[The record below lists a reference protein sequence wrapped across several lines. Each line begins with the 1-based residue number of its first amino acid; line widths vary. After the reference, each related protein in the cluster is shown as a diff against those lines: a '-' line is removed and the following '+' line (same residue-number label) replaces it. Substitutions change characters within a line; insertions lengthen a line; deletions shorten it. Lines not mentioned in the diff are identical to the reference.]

1 MNIGRATVGTVE
13 AFERKRKTEF
23 GDYIKIEGAE
33 IYVNSAG
40 GIALVTN
47 QTWVDILTHPADST
61 TVFKGR
67 AK

>member
-1 MNIGRATVGTVE
+1 MNIRRATVGTAE

-40 GIALVTN
+40 DVALVAGKS
-47 QTWVDILTHPADST
+47 WVDILTHPADST
-61 TVFKGR
+61 TVFKGG

>member
-13 AFERKRKTEF
+13 GFERKRKTEF

-40 GIALVTN
+40 DIALVTN
-47 QTWVDILTHPADST
+47 QTWVDILTHPAVST